1 MKRRH
6 FNHFNIAGFTYY
18 EGPVVF
24 DQLKI
29 GTQLS
34 LRQEEDN
41 RYDAHAVAVYLG
53 DNKLGFVPRTENNAI
68 SKLLECGYP
77 NLFEVYIQKID
88 ERENPENQVHVIVYL
103 KHFELEVESEKE
115 NVA

>member
-34 LRQEEDN
+34 LKQEEDN
-41 RYDAHAVAVYLG
+41 RYDAHAVALYLG

-77 NLFEVYIQKID
+77 DIFEAYIQRID
-88 ERENPENQVHVIVYL
+88 EREHAENQVHVIVYL
-103 KHFELEVESEKE
+103 KHQERVVEAEKE
-115 NVA
+115 KLA